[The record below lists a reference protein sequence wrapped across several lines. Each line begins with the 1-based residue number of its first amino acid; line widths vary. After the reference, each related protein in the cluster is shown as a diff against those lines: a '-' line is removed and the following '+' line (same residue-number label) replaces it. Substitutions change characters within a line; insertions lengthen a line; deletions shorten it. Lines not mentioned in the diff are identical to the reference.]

1 MQNNAIIAMMQ
12 HFMPGFTMEEME
24 FGPEEF
30 EAEALGMYEEFVRS
44 RTAPKAREAAGGGSS
59 APRKRTKKAAPRP
72 LIELPPSY
80 EEDGSA
86 AAAGQLVMASA
97 PTEILSKV
105 FLLLGP
111 LNSYGQ
117 LSLVNKHWREALQV
131 TEELQSSK
139 HQSLDLVALCTR
151 NMRFSIH
158 RSVMLPVRIRLTLA
172 LHTVTHCH
180 TLSRCRSYGLI

>member
-1 MQNNAIIAMMQ
+1 MQNSAIMALMQ
-12 HFMPGFTMEEME
+12 RLMPGFNEEEME
-24 FGPEEF
+24 LSPAEF
-30 EAEALGMYEEFVRS
+30 EQEALGMYQDMMSS
-44 RTAPKAREAAGGGSS
+44 RFAPKARKAAAGGGSS

-80 EEDGSA
+80 EADGSA
-86 AAAGQLVMASA
+86 AAARQLIMGSA

-131 TEELQSSK
+131 
-139 HQSLDLVALCTR
+139 C
-151 NMRFSIH
+151 
-158 RSVMLPVRIRLTLA
+158 
-172 LHTVTHCH
+172 
-180 TLSRCRSYGLI
+180 